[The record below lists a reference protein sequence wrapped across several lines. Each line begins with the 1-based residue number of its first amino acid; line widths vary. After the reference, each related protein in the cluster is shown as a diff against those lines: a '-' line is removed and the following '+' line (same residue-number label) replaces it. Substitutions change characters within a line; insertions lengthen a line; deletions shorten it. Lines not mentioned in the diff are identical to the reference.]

1 MLDGYKRLVYIDG
14 QANAYIDFD
23 NINMSNTSFDV
34 EMNVD
39 MHTLTTTYSGVF
51 GNTTAA
57 TNLECWVAS
66 DGIRFRYNGT
76 RSNTLAM
83 TYNQK
88 VYIKASHSGSNNF
101 LEVGVNSLS
110 FSKATDTT
118 SRYLSLYRS
127 AGGPI
132 NGYIFDT
139 KVTVG
144 GVVKLNLVPALR
156 ELDDVAGMYDID
168 TDTFYRST
176 SGHDFVPGPEYEE
189 VTITITTEGDGT
201 YNYSPDPAY
210 NDHSL
215 CVISA
220 VPNAGSVFAG
230 WFNELGELITLTRNY
245 SFTLISN
252 NYVFKAKFVP
262 DVITTNCL
270 EIPVDIYNGPGQ
282 TRTDNDT
289 FKYSTTIKIPRVI
302 KSFKDHAGSTYSAP
316 SNRCID
322 GWKVESNHTIGNDI
336 FDGYVQER
344 STLTTLST
352 QQYSEYYFPY
362 VPYVMDQG
370 SGSSGDNYYYK
381 IVIKSTGNYV
391 AIGDFLSKKGQG
403 YYYDKD
409 NNYLGRWD
417 NLWSAPGSGFRLV
430 RTLGFTGYESDTVT
444 ENTKVVGI
452 ENYRGYL
459 ITIASNTDGEV
470 NSIGDWYVRW
480 LFGTTNVTDQS
491 SDPYAQA
498 GVSYEGGGDG
508 TFDFSSDTIDDNTIS
523 NVMGTNNGGLIT
535 VYTPTEAQLTSLKNF
550 LFVDADLTDGLWDKL
565 EGILNQIGN
574 TAGVLDSPIEY
585 ILNFYELPYSIPA
598 ATKSQRG
605 MYLGW
610 LSTLIQMDY
619 TNMTLVTIDMGE
631 VDLKKLYG
639 NALDYNAVVQIYLPF
654 IGYKSLD
661 AKGVMGKT
669 IGLKY
674 NVDLYT
680 GNCVAQVYVDGSI
693 MYQFNG
699 NMAYQLPLGASNVI
713 GQTLSNVAQAAAQ
726 IAMAGAGG
734 GA

>member
-23 NINMSNTSFDV
+23 NIDMSNTSFDV

-39 MHTLTTTYSGVF
+39 MHTLTTTYSGIF
-51 GNTTAA
+51 GNTTGAN
-57 TNLECWVAS
+57 NLECWVAS
-66 DGIRFRYNGT
+66 DGVRFRYNGT
-76 RSNTLAM
+76 KSNTLAM

-110 FSKATDTT
+110 FSKATYTT
-118 SRYLSLYRS
+118 TRHLSLYRS

-176 SGHDFVPGPEYEE
+176 SGYDFVPGPEYEE

-210 NDHSL
+210 NDHSI

-245 SFTLISN
+245 SFTLIN
-252 NYVFKAKFVP
+252 NKYVFKAKFVP
-262 DVITTNCL
+262 DTITTNCL
-270 EIPVDIYNGPGQ
+270 EIPVDIYNGPGKVL
-282 TRTDNDT
+282 TENDT
-289 FKYSTTIKIPRVI
+289 FKYSTIIKIPRVI
-302 KSFKDHAGSTYSAP
+302 KSFSDYSGAYYETYGGRLIEGWRVSTSH
-316 SNRCID
+316 S
-322 GWKVESNHTIGNDI
+322 VGNDI
-336 FDGYVQER
+336 FNGYINER
-344 STLTTLST
+344 TSLTSLSNN
-352 QQYSEYYFPY
+352 QYANVYFPY
-362 VPYVMDQG
+362 YPYNIDTFN
-370 SGSSGDNYYYK
+370 SGSNYYYK

-391 AIGDFLSKKGQG
+391 SIGDFLQDKGEG
-403 YYYDKD
+403 FYYDKD
-409 NNYLGRWD
+409 NNQVGTFNY
-417 NLWSAPGSGFRLV
+417 LWSQPGSGYRTV
-430 RTLGFTGYESDTVT
+430 RTIGFVGFESDTVT
-444 ENTKVVGI
+444 ENTKVIAI
-452 ENYRGYL
+452 EDYRGNVV
-459 ITIASNTDGEV
+459 TIGSYSDGSLK
-470 NSIGDWYVRW
+470 SIGDWYVRW

-491 SDPYAQA
+491 PDPYAQA

-565 EGILNQIGN
+565 EGILNQIGQ

-598 ATKSQRG
+598 ATKSQRS

-619 TNMTLVTIDMGE
+619 TTMTLVTIDMGQI
-631 VDLKKLYG
+631 DLKKLYG

-654 IGYKSLD
+654 IGYKTLD

-680 GNCVAQVYVDGSI
+680 GNCVAQVYIDGSI

-699 NMAYQLPLGASNVI
+699 NMAYQLPLGSSNVI

-726 IAMAGAGG
+726 IAMSGAGG